1 MQIVE
6 GKDRPKELP
15 SPTKNKKNTSLLLEF
30 FVQDYLGKLL
40 FCPWEARSF
49 KSTRF
54 NRIVARPKNNKLSK
68 FSYDYLYI
76 SQF

>member
-1 MQIVE
+1 VICCGISGILFQMQIVE

-40 FCPWEARSF
+40 FCP
-49 KSTRF
+49 
-54 NRIVARPKNNKLSK
+54 
-68 FSYDYLYI
+68 
-76 SQF
+76 